1 MLTKENENKLVAKMK
16 KQGRLAY
23 DVVKTLK
30 RETNKKVSYTI
41 EHQVLIDD
49 NNIRI
54 LTSIKEFPIVRVGH
68 ALADNENEYL
78 TYVDIDNIDD

>member
-1 MLTKENENKLVAKMK
+1 MLNKENEDKLVAKMK

-41 EHQVLIDD
+41 EHQILIDD
-49 NNIRI
+49 SNIRI
-54 LTSIKEFPIVRVGH
+54 LTSIKEFPIIRVGH
-68 ALADNENEYL
+68 ALSDTENEYL
-78 TYVDIDNIDD
+78 GFVDIDNIKD